1 MIRTH
6 CDAIQLGVVCTIVVP
21 VEGLLPNGNGSP
33 DCRIVLL
40 IDSCRRQV
48 LVDVIHGRDDRRNAR
63 DAAP

>member
-6 CDAIQLGVVCTIVVP
+6 RDAIQLRVVCTIIVP
-21 VEGLLPNGNGSP
+21 VEGLLANCNGSP
-33 DCRIVLL
+33 DCRIVLR

-48 LVDVIHGRDDRRNAR
+48 LVDVIHGRDDGRDTG